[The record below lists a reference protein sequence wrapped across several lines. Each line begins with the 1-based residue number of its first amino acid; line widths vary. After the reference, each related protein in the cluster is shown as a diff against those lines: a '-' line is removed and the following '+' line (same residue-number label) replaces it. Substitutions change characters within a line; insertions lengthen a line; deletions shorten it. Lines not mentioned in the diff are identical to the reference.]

1 MTEQKRPNVVECP
14 KCERRYLD
22 HVEKCSECGTPN
34 PKKCPGPGKCTDPGC
49 PAHYAAELD
58 KWDSRFLQ
66 AAAMFASWSKDP
78 STKVGAVLVDRERRI
93 LGTGYNGFPRGVEDS
108 IERLENRDLKYPLT
122 AHAEVNAI
130 LGCTLRPAGAT
141 LYVYPYP
148 PCHECTKAIIQAGVR
163 RVVIGL
169 GAGGPNKVEWM
180 KRFHEF
186 SAPMLE
192 EAGVG
197 HETWEIDLV

>member
-1 MTEQKRPNVVECP
+1 MSENNRPSVVECP

-34 PKKCPGPGKCTDPGC
+34 PKMQAQE
-49 PAHYAAELD
+49 PAGID

-78 STKVGAVLVDRERRI
+78 STKVGAVLVDGERRI
-93 LGTGYNGFPRGVEDS
+93 LGTGYNGFPRGVEDAL
-108 IERLENRDLKYPLT
+108 ERLENRDLKYPLT
-122 AHAEVNAI
+122 AHAELNAI

-192 EAGVG
+192 EAGVE
-197 HETWEIDLV
+197 HEAWEIDLV